1 MKISDI
7 KKGLDLKYTWAFTNV
22 VGHKIKR
29 IDTIYIRLEH
39 ANVPSPNPQKT
50 ANWMQKVFD
59 RSIWREGETQDNGY
73 SIHIGDI
80 DSYIAIYKL
89 GIKFAPRQRSYAMS
103 GHVNH
108 VGIVVD
114 DLDEIEQRVR
124 SVGFKPHMHANYEP
138 GRRFYFYD

>member
-1 MKISDI
+1 M
-7 KKGLDLKYTWAFTNV
+7 
-22 VGHKIKR
+22 
-29 IDTIYIRLEH
+29 YIRLEY

-59 RSIWREGETQDNGY
+59 WSIRWEGETQENGY
-73 SIHIGDI
+73 SIHIGDP
-80 DSYIAIYKL
+80 DSYIAIYKPGL
-89 GIKFAPRQRSYAMS
+89 KIAPYQRSYSMS

-124 SVGFKPHMHANYEP
+124 SVGFEPHMHADYEP
-138 GRRFYFYD
+138 GRRFYFYDDTGLEIEVVAYNC

>member
-1 MKISDI
+1 MC
-7 KKGLDLKYTWAFTNV
+7 
-22 VGHKIKR
+22 
-29 IDTIYIRLEH
+29 IRLEH
-39 ANVPSPNPQKT
+39 ANVTSPNPQTT
-50 ANWMQKVFD
+50 ANWVQKVFD
-59 RSIWREGETQDNGY
+59 WSIWREGETQDNGY